1 MVDKGTAAI
10 WKVFIVLSI
19 VTLAE
24 VLLGIYRPEFLT
36 VEIFS
41 GLISLLDLTFI
52 LLTLYKAYC
61 IVWFFM
67 HMKHEYSNLRLTITL
82 PLYILV
88 PYLIFI
94 LLVESTYVRDIL
106 KL

>member
-1 MVDKGTAAI
+1 MADRGTAAI

-36 VEIFS
+36 VELFS
-41 GLISLLDLTFI
+41 GFISLLDLTFI

-106 KL
+106 GL

>member
-1 MVDKGTAAI
+1 MADQTITAI
-10 WKVFIVLSI
+10 WKVFITLSI

-24 VLLGIYRPEFLT
+24 VLLGIYRPEFL
-36 VEIFS
+36 ELKLFS
-41 GLISLLDLTFI
+41 GLISLLNLTFI

-67 HMKHEYSNLRLTITL
+67 HVKYEYSNLRLTITL
-82 PLYILV
+82 PLYILL

-94 LLVESTYVRDIL
+94 LLVESSHVREIL
-106 KL
+106 GL

>member
-1 MVDKGTAAI
+1 MADGGTAAI
-10 WKVFIVLSI
+10 WKVFIVLGI

-36 VEIFS
+36 VELFS
-41 GLISLLDLTFI
+41 GFISLLDFTFI

-82 PLYILV
+82 PLYILI

-106 KL
+106 GF